1 MLLIAAAIW
10 CGWILYLLEELPVL
24 DNEMFHSIKP
34 GLSAYADSP
43 EMVSS
48 FQNLINYMVCWLYI
62 VFSNTASSIYLWEI
76 AFLINEVRQEKS

>member
-1 MLLIAAAIW
+1 M
-10 CGWILYLLEELPVL
+10 YLLAGLPVL

-48 FQNLINYMVCWLYI
+48 LSNLINYIEPEGKVCWLYI
-62 VFSNTASSIYLWEI
+62 VFRNTASYFPLQGITL
-76 AFLINEVRQEKS
+76 LIKRGRK